1 MFFDTNYFDTPNIKS
16 LAAFRISQ
24 SEIPAELGAL
34 CKTLHADIKDAN
46 FIGSRVYLIEDPHS
60 VKRLV
65 LWYRHENGRTLL
77 RLQIILDNNA
87 ELQDSLLVLS
97 AQSDGS
103 FCITSNSAAPQ
114 FNSSNISTLQFA
126 GARPAELLHRHESK
140 FEVRQAVKI
149 EDDHTAEKIAEA
161 YQAEMAMLL
170 TEEGVFSER
179 ANASSYAD
187 TMAESDASGEVGIMP
202 SPAYAPNERLE
213 GLYATV
219 KDEIE
224 KIQTKT
230 SSTSSNFILLIV
242 SVIAFMALGLLAF
255 DIRFLYFVIP
265 ILLFHEL
272 GHFIA
277 MRVFKYKNVKMFF
290 IPLLGAAV
298 SGRNF
303 NVEGW
308 KKVIVSLAGPVPGIL
323 LAIPLAIVAAV
334 YDMPLLRQSAIYL
347 VVINGF
353 NLLPLIPLDGGWVM
367 HALFF
372 SRHPW
377 LDATFRVAA
386 AVLMILAGI
395 FLPAIFLAIFGGFML
410 IAIPV
415 VLRNGRIA
423 HKLTHEN
430 VPVASGDEQSVPP
443 ETMKRIVDELP
454 KEGAQG
460 TPKFLAQSTLQI
472 FEILNTKSPRGTVTF
487 GLLFLY
493 IGSILACLAVPLAF
507 NMAALGQFWEVEVAA
522 LDTPTP
528 IYEVFAAE
536 IERANELA
544 LDSESAHN
552 LIVYEY
558 EDEIFS
564 IDNYE
569 ELKVTELPMAR
580 IGTLVLVSIQS
591 DDEEFYKQPLE
602 FLNDNAVKTYRYDST
617 QAMIQVSGI
626 AKSPEQATAIKNQVD
641 LAIEYPNGLLIEPWS
656 PNHAPTAKQLV
667 ARDTLYRLKEIVQ
680 DVEESGE
687 LIAAIIARDGKLDE
701 LKSQKNP
708 LETQDTKEGEAY
720 YREASKAY
728 QELND
733 VREKLL
739 TQSFA
744 KLKAEP
750 NVDPEFID
758 SYLDYK
764 IHQNE
769 MSNHQDPWTEEQF
782 LANVTNHLGQI
793 PVLAPASKPTRY
805 QQRFGLESAIFATE
819 KNKLD
824 GQAMIFEQPIDG
836 LVAFLRW
843 LDKQGVTDLKIQFG
857 DPNLVDNLGLGD
869 EKGSG

>member
-1 MFFDTNYFDTPNIKS
+1 MCKS
-16 LAAFRISQ
+16 
-24 SEIPAELGAL
+24 
-34 CKTLHADIKDAN
+34 LHADIKDAS
-46 FIGSRVYLIEDPHS
+46 FIGSRVYLIDDPHS

-65 LWYRHENGRTLL
+65 LWYRHESGQTLL
-77 RLQIILDNNA
+77 RLQIISDNNG
-87 ELQDSLLVLS
+87 ELQNSLLALS

-103 FCITSNSAAPQ
+103 FCVTSNSAAPQ
-114 FNSSNISTLQFA
+114 FNSNNISTQQFA
-126 GARPAELLHRHESK
+126 GARPAELLHRHESR
-140 FEVRQAVKI
+140 FDVRQAVKI
-149 EDDHTAEKIAEA
+149 EDDNTAEKIAEA

-170 TEEGVFSER
+170 TEEGIFSER
-179 ANASSYAD
+179 ANTSSSAD
-187 TMAESDASGEVGIMP
+187 AHTTREGSDASDEIGIMP
-202 SPAYAPNERLE
+202 SAANAPNERLE
-213 GLYATV
+213 GLYTSV

-230 SSTSSNFILLIV
+230 SSTTSNFILLVV

-323 LAIPLAIVAAV
+323 LAIPLAIVGAV
-334 YDMPLLRQSAIYL
+334 YDMPLLRESAIYL

-423 HKLTHEN
+423 HKLAHEN

-443 ETMKRIVDELP
+443 ETMKRIVEELP

-472 FEILNTKSPRGTVTF
+472 FEMLNTKSPSGMATF
-487 GLLFLY
+487 GLLFVY
-493 IGSILACLAVPLAF
+493 IGSILACLAVPFAF
-507 NMAALGQFWEVEVAA
+507 NISALGQFWEAEVAA

-528 IYEVFAAE
+528 TYEVFAAE
-536 IERANELA
+536 IERTNELA
-544 LDSESAHN
+544 LDSESAHD

-558 EDEIFS
+558 EDEIVS

-602 FLNDNAVKTYRYDST
+602 FLDDNAVKTYRYESA
-617 QAMIQVSGI
+617 QAKIQVSGI

-641 LAIEYPNGLLIEPWS
+641 LAIEYPTELLIEPWS
-656 PNHAPTAKQLV
+656 PNHAPTAKQLI
-667 ARDTLYRLKEIVQ
+667 ARDTHFRLKEIVK
-680 DVEESGE
+680 DVEESRE
-687 LIAAIIARDGKLDE
+687 FIAAIITRDGKLDK
-701 LKSQKNP
+701 LKSQGNP
-708 LETQDTKEGEAY
+708 LETQDTKDKEAY
-720 YREASKAY
+720 NRDASKAH

-744 KLKAEP
+744 KLKDEP
-750 NVDPEFID
+750 NIDSEFID
-758 SYLDYK
+758 SFLEYK
-764 IHQNE
+764 ICLNE
-769 MSNHQDPWTEEQF
+769 LSNRQGPWTEEQV
-782 LANVTNHLGQI
+782 LVHTTHRRRSLLDITSRLGQI
-793 PVLAPASKPTRY
+793 PALAPASKPTRY
-805 QQRFGLESAIFATE
+805 QQRFGLYSAIFDTD

-824 GQAMIFEQPIDG
+824 GQSMIFKQPIDG

-843 LDKQGVTDLKIQFG
+843 LDKEGVTDLKIQFG
-857 DPNLVDNLGLGD
+857 DPSLADDLGLGD
-869 EKGSG
+869 E